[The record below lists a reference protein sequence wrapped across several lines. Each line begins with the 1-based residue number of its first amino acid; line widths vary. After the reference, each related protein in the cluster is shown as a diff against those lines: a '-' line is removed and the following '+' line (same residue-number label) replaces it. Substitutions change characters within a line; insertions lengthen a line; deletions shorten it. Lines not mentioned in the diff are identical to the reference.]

1 MGCAGEAGVGGAEV
15 SCALQ
20 ALRADDVKTKS
31 LQAGREGAPCL
42 CNSSSSN
49 NKEKN
54 PQTNKSMN
62 QPEGRRAP
70 RASRAL
76 FSRPERLPAS
86 SIPRREGERRQAAI
100 AADKCPACHVLLKEE
115 ISLSFEM
122 TRRAENSSP
131 AAPLVNQVAA
141 CVCVGGGCFFFV
153 RVWGG
158 LGWGLGRYCSS
169 APAAQYIYLE

>member
-1 MGCAGEAGVGGAEV
+1 MPFRRSEPTMLKQSHCG
-15 SCALQ
+15 
-20 ALRADDVKTKS
+20 RD
-31 LQAGREGAPCL
+31 GRELLVFATAAATTT
-42 CNSSSSN
+42 
-49 NKEKN
+49 KKN
-54 PQTNKSMN
+54 PKTNKSMN
-62 QPEGRRAP
+62 QTEGRRAP

-86 SIPRREGERRQAAI
+86 SIPRREGERGQAAI

-141 CVCVGGGCFFFV
+141 CVCVGGGCFFFFCKGV
-153 RVWGG
+153 GGVWGG
-158 LGWGLGRYCSS
+158 AWADIAVLHLLLS
-169 APAAQYIYLE
+169 IFT